1 MGGYFKELFIQL
13 HELNETTG
21 GEDGLKKVNDLRTK
35 IISNLSVICDE
46 NLSKEEMDDA
56 IAFLQSPTRQK
67 LMKVLPE
74 FQESINKSVKSF
86 LERKVKEDMGE
97 MDDKAGDDEATS
109 PRVVGVM
116 IVMTEKDPED
126 PENSVRITKTGKE
139 IPYNRG

>member
-13 HELNETTG
+13 HELDEITG
-21 GEDGLKKVNDLRTK
+21 REDGLKKVNDLRTK

-56 IAFLQSPTRQK
+56 IAFLQSPTGQK

-86 LERKVKEDMGE
+86 LERKVEEDMGE
-97 MDDKAGDDEATS
+97 MDDKAGDDKATS
-109 PRVVGVM
+109 PKIVGVTM
-116 IVMTEKDPED
+116 MVTERDPED
-126 PENSVRITKTGKE
+126 SVRITKTGKE
-139 IPYNRG
+139 IPYNCG